1 MSMSPYAVRNIR
13 FGVPLGTNPPF
24 EDVLWQG
31 LIDWGCKTPMGNTAE
46 NLGKKYG
53 VTREECD
60 EYAHQSQIRWRR
72 AHIAG
77 YFADEIEPMEIKIK
91 REEVTFDT
99 DEHPRETTLEKLAK
113 LPSVFQKNG
122 LVTAGNASGVCD
134 GAGAVVVAS
143 EEALKKYSLTP
154 LARIIGWNVVGCEPK
169 IMGIGPVEAIRGLV
183 KKTGIPLEKIE
194 SIEVNEAFA
203 AQTLSV
209 QKELKLDDEIL
220 NHHGGGI
227 AMGHPLAASGAR
239 ITGHLVQEIKRHDFK
254 YAIGSACIGGG
265 QGIAI
270 LLGKV

>member
-1 MSMSPYAVRNIR
+1 MSPYAVRNIR

-53 VTREECD
+53 VTRQECD
-60 EYAHQSQIRWRR
+60 EYAHQSQTRWRK
-72 AHIAG
+72 AHEAG
-77 YFADEIEPMEIKIK
+77 YFKAEIEPITIKSK
-91 REEVTFDT
+91 KGEVTFDT
-99 DEHPRETTLEKLAK
+99 DEHPRETTPEMLAK

-143 EEALKKYSLTP
+143 EEAVQKYNLTP
-154 LARIIGWNVVGCEPK
+154 LARIVGWNVVGCEPK
-169 IMGIGPVEAIRGLV
+169 IMGIGPVEAIRGLL
-183 KKTGIPLEKIE
+183 KKTGVPLEKIDT
-194 SIEVNEAFA
+194 IEVNEAFA

-209 QKELKLDDEIL
+209 QKEMKLESERL

-239 ITGHLVQEIKRHDFK
+239 ITGHLVHEIKRHDLN

-265 QGIAI
+265 MGIAV
-270 LLGKV
+270 LLQKV